1 MWRPRIASEKCCVH
15 RITNQSFCADSV
27 HCSYVLD
34 GTQLK
39 WSTETRDLGV
49 IIDSKL
55 NFNKHVDVI
64 VHKAHTCARLILR
77 NFTSQNS
84 TILTFVTYVRPILEY
99 CTPAWSSLTINN
111 INKIEAVQ
119 RRFTKRI
126 TGLSCINYFD
136 RLHCLGLESLE
147 LRRLKYDL
155 ITCFTIC
162 HGDIDIE
169 ANSLF
174 MFPCSSV
181 TRGHKFKLFKQSARV
196 NARKA
201 CFVNRVFSPWNDL
214 PALVVESTS
223 INSFKKRLETVN
235 LQPYCKYIL

>member
-1 MWRPRIASEKCCVH
+1 
-15 RITNQSFCADSV
+15 
-27 HCSYVLD
+27 
-34 GTQLK
+34 
-39 WSTETRDLGV
+39 
-49 IIDSKL
+49 
-55 NFNKHVDVI
+55 
-64 VHKAHTCARLILR
+64 
-77 NFTSQNS
+77 
-84 TILTFVTYVRPILEY
+84 LEY
-99 CTPAWSSLTINN
+99 CTPAWSSLTVNN

-136 RLHCLGLESLE
+136 RLHCLGLESHE
-147 LRRLKYDL
+147 LRCLKYDL

-162 HGDIDIE
+162 HGDIDME

-174 MFPCSSV
+174 MFSCSSV

-196 NARKA
+196 IARKA

-223 INSFKKRLETVN
+223 INIFKKRLETVN